1 MLSVGPGRVS
11 AGTAVCPLCK
21 TASLLLSISVMEL
34 LSGLK
39 TMVMSPLGERD
50 IRPGPEETLTVD
62 NESVSLRVVLAS
74 ASTMLRTGLN
84 EPVPDGLSGFETK
97 ARDESPLGRPLP
109 VPVPTPLEELLLQ
122 EINATLAKTRT
133 TRQKKQFFKPGTP
146 KSMKDNDLDAKTGII
161 TEPASGIFQVSP
173 AAALF

>member
-1 MLSVGPGRVS
+1 MRL
-11 AGTAVCPLCK
+11 
-21 TASLLLSISVMEL
+21 
-34 LSGLK
+34 
-39 TMVMSPLGERD
+39 
-50 IRPGPEETLTVD
+50 GPEERLTVD
-62 NESVSLRVVLAS
+62 KESVSVRVVS
-74 ASTMLRTGLN
+74 GWASTMFSTGLK
-84 EPVPDGLSGFETK
+84 EPPTPDGFSGLETK
-97 ARDESPLGRPLP
+97 ARDASPLGRPLP

-173 AAALF
+173 AGALF